1 MSAATVRCG
10 GPADLALLD
19 AIDASAAETFARAG
33 QPLPDGSPPAPPGHW
48 AAVLAAGL
56 LWIADDAE
64 AGPIGF
70 LAGERADGGLY
81 IGQVSVALEH
91 QRRGLG
97 RRLMQT
103 AIAWARSQ
111 GLPAVTLETFR
122 TVPWNGP
129 FYASLGFRELA
140 PAELTEHLAHAID
153 LQVAHGFSD
162 RCAMRLE
169 L

>member
-1 MSAATVRCG
+1 MSAVPIRFG
-10 GPADLALLD
+10 RQSDLPLLD
-19 AIDASAAETFARAG
+19 PIDASAAESFARAG

-48 AAVLAAGL
+48 AGVLAAGL
-56 LWIADDAE
+56 LWIADDAV

-70 LAGERADGGLY
+70 LAGERADRGLY
-81 IGQVSVALEH
+81 VGQVSVALDH

-103 AIAWARSQ
+103 AIDWARCE
-111 GLPAVTLETFR
+111 GLPEVTLETFR

-129 FYASLGFRELA
+129 FYASLGFRELSE
-140 PAELTEHLAHAID
+140 AELTPHLAEAIAM
-153 LQVAHGFSD
+153 QVAHGFTD

>member
-1 MSAATVRCG
+1 MSAVAIRFGCL
-10 GPADLALLD
+10 ADLPRLD
-19 AIDASAAETFARAG
+19 PIDASAAESFARAG

-48 AAVLAAGL
+48 ASVLAAGL

-64 AGPIGF
+64 CGPIGF
-70 LAGERADGGLY
+70 LAGELADGGLY
-81 IGQVSVALEH
+81 IGQISVAFEH

-97 RRLMQT
+97 RRLMRT
-103 AIAWARSQ
+103 AIDWARGE
-111 GLPAVTLETFR
+111 GLAEVTLETFR
-122 TVPWNGP
+122 RVPWNGP

-140 PAELTEHLAHAID
+140 PAELTEHLAQAIA
-153 LQVAHGFSD
+153 LQVSHGFTD

>member
-1 MSAATVRCG
+1 MSEATIRFG
-10 GPADLALLD
+10 RPADLPFLD
-19 AIDASAAETFARAG
+19 QIDASAAEAFARAG

-48 AAVLAAGL
+48 AGVLAAGL

-70 LAGERADGGLY
+70 LAGERADRGLY
-81 IGQVSVALEH
+81 IGQISVMLEH

-103 AIAWARSQ
+103 AIDWARSED
-111 GLPAVTLETFR
+111 LAEVTLETYR
-122 TVPWNGP
+122 TIPWNGP

-140 PAELTEHLAHAID
+140 PAELTEHLAQAIA

-162 RCAMRLE
+162 RCAMRLD